1 MVVVLVYSCVP
12 HVTLLTPAKMH
23 ATSGRGRS
31 CSLLNLLLLLAA
43 LALLGT
49 IAGDHQQETVKE
61 KQEETVKEQQQETD
75 KEQQEDKE
83 ESQGDNKEEQK
94 KEEEEHTGPPP
105 FEDLYCGHM
114 NCYDLLGVTR

>member
-1 MVVVLVYSCVP
+1 MYSCEP

-23 ATSGRGRS
+23 TTSGRGRS

-49 IAGDHQQETVKE
+49 IAGEHQQETVKE
-61 KQEETVKEQQQETD
+61 KQQETD
-75 KEQQEDKE
+75 KEQQETDKRKQEDKE
-83 ESQGDNKEEQK
+83 ESQGDNKEEEQK

>member
-1 MVVVLVYSCVP
+1 MYSCVP

-49 IAGDHQQETVKE
+49 IAGEHQQ
-61 KQEETVKEQQQETD
+61 ETVKEQQQETD

>member
-1 MVVVLVYSCVP
+1 MYSCVP

-31 CSLLNLLLLLAA
+31 CSLLLLLAA
-43 LALLGT
+43 LTLLGT
-49 IAGDHQQETVKE
+49 IAGEHQQETVKE
-61 KQEETVKEQQQETD
+61 KQQETDKEQQQETD
-75 KEQQEDKE
+75 KEKQEDKE
-83 ESQGDNKEEQK
+83 ESQGDNKEEEQK
-94 KEEEEHTGPPP
+94 KEEEHTGPPP

>member
-1 MVVVLVYSCVP
+1 MTGTAVVVVLVYSCVP

-23 ATSGRGRS
+23 TTSGRGRS
-31 CSLLNLLLLLAA
+31 CSLLNLLPLLAA

-49 IAGDHQQETVKE
+49 IAGEHQQETV
-61 KQEETVKEQQQETD
+61 EETQEETD
-75 KEQQEDKE
+75 KEKQEDKE
-83 ESQGDNKEEQK
+83 ESQGDNKEEEQK

>member
-1 MVVVLVYSCVP
+1 MYSCVP

-23 ATSGRGRS
+23 TTSGRGRS

-49 IAGDHQQETVKE
+49 IAGEHQQ
-61 KQEETVKEQQQETD
+61 ETVKEQQQETV
-75 KEQQEDKE
+75 KEKQQETGKEKQEDKE

>member
-1 MVVVLVYSCVP
+1 MTGTAVVVVLVYSCEP

-23 ATSGRGRS
+23 TTSGRGRS

-49 IAGDHQQETVKE
+49 IAGEH
-61 KQEETVKEQQQETD
+61 QQETD
-75 KEQQEDKE
+75 KEKQEDKE
-83 ESQGDNKEEQK
+83 ESQGDNKEEQKK